1 MLLKNASRVVNI
13 SPKRVLVC
21 ICNYM
26 YLCVSA
32 CRVKREL
39 AGVTEVA
46 DVGWNSGW
54 LRGVGGPTLGGW
66 GVGGSR
72 DLCGTA
78 ANSKINSID
87 SSPAPVS
94 PKCGGR
100 NIEILLQKI

>member
-26 YLCVSA
+26 YFCKYMYFCVSA

-54 LRGVGGPTLGGW
+54 LRGVGG
-66 GVGGSR
+66 
-72 DLCGTA
+72 
-78 ANSKINSID
+78 
-87 SSPAPVS
+87 
-94 PKCGGR
+94 
-100 NIEILLQKI
+100 

>member
-1 MLLKNASRVVNI
+1 
-13 SPKRVLVC
+13 
-21 ICNYM
+21 M
-26 YLCVSA
+26 YLSVSA

-54 LRGVGGPTLGGW
+54 LRGMGGPFFG
-66 GVGGSR
+66 GVGGSW